1 MKVSLP
7 ALLLT
12 GVLSAATAFS
22 DAANTVILF
31 STPGPD
37 KYQDNSTVQDG
48 EYYALVWTAGED
60 FAGFTA
66 DGQAANSAQK
76 VIYTA
81 SLAKN
86 GRCPLT
92 AFQIDSKEAP
102 NGGVYSVYLLD
113 TRATTTDASSL
124 VITGTSLA
132 KTYTSSADSTAN
144 VKTVATDNT
153 VASDGTASG
162 LKSAAAN
169 IVDTTGLIT
178 PQITG
183 IKVVDGEVKI
193 TVANVYPGIAY
204 EVKGGLD
211 RASSVP
217 TAKFAEVT
225 DGTVEVTV
233 PEQDAKFF
241 SIKLK

>member
-113 TRATTTDASSL
+113 TRATTDSSSL

-144 VKTVATDNT
+144 VKTVDTDNT

-193 TVANVYPGIAY
+193 TVANVYPGVAY

-211 RASSVP
+211 RAGAISS
-217 TAKFAEVT
+217 AKFAEVT